1 MQNSEVTQWYNSL
14 PNIIT
19 GKLIHE
25 TNEFLIDSSHD
36 FFYFSDCS
44 QDIDENEE
52 DLHNYNHHD
61 DGEEVLKL
69 IKENYGVTHLYSKS
83 GDVELVSDAEIKIAE
98 DQDIEMKLEAKQMSN
113 MHEDVSFVIL
123 RKLKPY
129 KALDHDVVARLGTA
143 NEFIKVIS
151 SCGRK
156 FLSSHSD
163 KSNVSSEPFVS
174 TFTYDK
180 YGDIWFTDYY
190 TKKQINVSDKN
201 SNWNGFTSGGGLKN
215 FIQALHGFILGDNH
229 IRKSYFEI
237 SEAYPNHFWGYDK
250 ESLDKVKNKGIEL
263 SIVQ

>member
-1 MQNSEVTQWYNSL
+1 MQNSEVTKWYNSL

-19 GKLIHE
+19 AKLVHE

-36 FFYFSDCS
+36 FFYFSDCG

-52 DLHNYNHHD
+52 SLYNYNHHEYGQD
-61 DGEEVLKL
+61 VLKL
-69 IKENYGVTHLYSKS
+69 IKENYGVTYLYSKN
-83 GDVELVSDAEIKIAE
+83 GDVEFVSDAEIKIAE
-98 DQDIEMKLEAKQMSN
+98 EQDIEMKLEVKQMSN
-113 MHEDVSFVIL
+113 MHDDVSFVIL

-129 KALDHDVVARLGTA
+129 KALSHDVVARLRTA

-163 KSNVSSEPFVS
+163 KLNNSSDPFVS

-201 SNWNGFTSGGGLKN
+201 TNWNGFTSGGTLQN
-215 FIQALHGFILGDNH
+215 FVQVLHDYILGITH
-229 IRKSYFEI
+229 IRKAYFET
-237 SEAYPNHFWGYDK
+237 SEAYPNHFWGYEK
-250 ESLDKVKNKGIEL
+250 ESLEKVKNKGIEL
-263 SIVQ
+263 GIVQ